1 MCQSLSF
8 SQEIYCIRNFLDR
21 YMAKE
26 LKNLNIS
33 YTQALIL
40 CKLAE
45 MPDKTATQKEL
56 KEFLQITSAS
66 ISIVIKRMIE
76 NGLLSQKADAK
87 DNRVNIISLTAKAE
101 NMALAVSACLKT
113 ADEKIDA
120 VFSANEKECFCSLLH
135 TMQNKLSDKSDSK
148 NW

>member
-1 MCQSLSF
+1 MSENLSF
-8 SQEIYCIRNFLDR
+8 SQEIYCMRNFLER

-56 KEFLQITSAS
+56 KEFLQVTSAS

-76 NGLLSQKADAK
+76 NGLLLQKADAK
-87 DNRVNIISLTAKAE
+87 DNRVNIISLTPKAADL
-101 NMALAVSACLKT
+101 ALTVSACLKT
-113 ADEKIDA
+113 ADEKIGA
-120 VFSANEKECFCSLLH
+120 VFSAKEKECFCSLLH
-135 TMQNKLSDKSDSK
+135 TMQNKLSDKSDSS
-148 NW
+148 N

>member
-8 SQEIYCIRNFLDR
+8 SQEIYCLRNFLDH

-26 LKNLNIS
+26 LKDLNIS

-56 KEFLQITSAS
+56 KEFLQVTSAS
-66 ISIVIKRMIE
+66 ISTVIKRMIK
-76 NGLLSQKADAK
+76 NGLLSQKADVK
-87 DNRVNIISLTAKAE
+87 DNRVNLISLTPKAVD
-101 NMALAVSACLKT
+101 LVSSVSACLKT
-113 ADEKIDA
+113 ADEKIGSN
-120 VFSANEKECFCSLLH
+120 FSAAEKECLSSLLH
-135 TMQNKLSDKSDSK
+135 TMQNKLSDKSDSS